1 MYSRI
6 GHVPSNGERIHV
18 DNLLLTVE
26 QVTGRRIR
34 KVRAEKVTSM
44 PHNAEEETH
53 VDG

>member
-6 GHVPSNGERIHV
+6 GRVPSNGERIHV

-34 KVRAEKVTSM
+34 KVRAEKVSSTAQK
-44 PHNAEEETH
+44 AEEETH